1 MGSWRD
7 LAVYK
12 KAFENAMA
20 IYKMAKTFPPSEQ
33 FLLTNQIIR
42 SSRAVC
48 SNLAEGYRKRQYE
61 KHFVSKLSDSDSE
74 NTETLVWLD
83 FAVACTYI
91 YEDEYKIRTEATE
104 EVGRLLGDMLKQP
117 AKYIGFLNKP

>member
-1 MGSWRD
+1 MGSFRD

-20 IYKMAKTFPPSEQ
+20 IYKMPKAFPRSEQ
-33 FLLTNQIIR
+33 FLLTDQIIL

-48 SNLAEGYRKRQYE
+48 SYLAEGYRKRQYE
-61 KHFVSKLSDSDSE
+61 KHFVSKICDSDSE

-83 FAVACTYI
+83 FAVACEYI
-91 YEDEYKIRTEATE
+91 SENEYKKKTEATE
-104 EVGRLLGDMLKQP
+104 EVGRLLG
-117 AKYIGFLNKP
+117 